1 MKNSLK
7 SLLLSTTVACAI
19 LAPAVVSAN
28 AEVEKLSHDPAN
40 WATWGGDYFGSR
52 FSTLT
57 QINKDNAKT
66 IQPIWTFSTGALR
79 GHEGG
84 PLVVNGL
91 IYIHTGFPHKIYA
104 LSQDTHSVVWEY
116 D

>member
-1 MKNSLK
+1 
-7 SLLLSTTVACAI
+7 
-19 LAPAVVSAN
+19 
-28 AEVEKLSHDPAN
+28 
-40 WATWGGDYFGSR
+40 GGDYFGSR

-57 QINKDNAKT
+57 QINKDNAKS

-104 LSQDTHSVVWEY
+104 LSQDMLARLEQIQPVNEKDLHHVT
-116 D
+116 